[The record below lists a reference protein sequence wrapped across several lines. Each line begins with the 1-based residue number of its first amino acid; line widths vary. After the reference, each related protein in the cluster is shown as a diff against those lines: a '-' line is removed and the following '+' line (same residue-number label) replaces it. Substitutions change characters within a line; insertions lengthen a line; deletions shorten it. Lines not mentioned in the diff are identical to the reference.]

1 MLFFDGRQYAEQ
13 KYNRLLKRLRYT
25 MIIDIF
31 DDHKDVLKEVRA
43 RYNKIFAVR

>member
-1 MLFFDGRQYAEQ
+1 MLFFDGRQYVEQ
-13 KYNRLLKRLRYT
+13 KYSQLVRRLRYA

-43 RYNKIFAVR
+43 RYNKIFTVR